1 MIKVGEFLKFLS
13 IRDAYW
19 KIFWQNTVSGI
30 CFKILQH
37 LSRAP
42 SVAQTGRICLQYRR
56 PGFDPLVGKI
66 CWRRKWQPTPV
77 FLRGESHGRR
87 SLVCYAAL
95 DQRKSDILA
104 SIGFAK
110 TRVWAFD
117 DERLAPQNN
126 HLSLSQ

>member
-1 MIKVGEFLKFLS
+1 M
-13 IRDAYW
+13 
-19 KIFWQNTVSGI
+19 
-30 CFKILQH
+30 
-37 LSRAP
+37 
-42 SVAQTGRICLQYRR
+42 
-56 PGFDPLVGKI
+56 
-66 CWRRKWQPTPV
+66 
-77 FLRGESHGRR
+77 
-87 SLVCYAAL
+87 CYAAL